1 MRFLVTLIGSI
12 AVVATVLIL
21 VVGLFWTID
30 LAPLLLFIGGGATY
44 VVISSRQNRV
54 ESSSHSKTQLAGP
67 PHSDENPTGPKTKS
81 L

>member
-54 ESSSHSKTQLAGP
+54 ESSSHSKMQLAGP